1 MFITYLQKRDA
12 HLYLNYKFELRNEV
26 LCMTKKWWKESV
38 VYQIYPRSFCDS
50 NHDGIGD
57 LNGIT
62 EKMDYLQELGVDV
75 IWLSPVYQSP
85 NDDNGYDISD
95 YRAIIKEFGTMDDF
109 DRMLQE
115 AHKRGIKIVMD
126 LVVNHT
132 SDEHPWFI
140 ESKSSKNNPKRDW
153 YIWREGKDDKE
164 PNNWESIFKG
174 SAWEYDENTKEYY
187 LHLFSKKQPDLNW
200 ENEDMR
206 NEIYKMINWW
216 LDKGIDGFRVDA
228 ISHIN
233 KEEGLVDMDNPDNLK
248 YVPSFD
254 KHMNVEG
261 IHDYLKE
268 LKENTFS
275 KYDIMTVGEANG
287 VKAEQATDW
296 VGENDGKFNMLFQFE
311 HIDLWN
317 SSEFNLPNLKK
328 VWNKWQVNL
337 ENDGWNALF
346 IENHDITR
354 VVSSWG
360 DDTRFLKESAKAL
373 GLLYFMHKGT
383 PFIYQGQEI
392 GMTNVKFNDINEYD
406 DIRSINEYNQLIN
419 QGMSPKDALEHIWNT
434 SRDNT
439 RTPMQ
444 WDDSLNAGFS
454 KSNPW
459 IHVNP
464 NYKYINVKEQLEDDD
479 SILNFYKKMIKIK
492 KSSECLIYGKYNLI
506 LEDDTNIF
514 AYERILNDEKFL
526 VICNLKSESSNYKYE
541 KLTLKYENL
550 ILSNYNVDAHKDL
563 NNFELKPWEA
573 RLYKIN

>member
-1 MFITYLQKRDA
+1 M
-12 HLYLNYKFELRNEV
+12 E
-26 LCMTKKWWKESV
+26 KKWWKEAV
-38 VYQIYPRSFCDS
+38 AYQIYPRSFMDS
-50 NHDGIGD
+50 NNDGIGD
-57 LNGIT
+57 LQGIIS
-62 EKMDYLQELGVDV
+62 KLDYLKDLGIDV
-75 IWLSPVYQSP
+75 IWICPVYKSP

-95 YRAIIKEFGTMDDF
+95 YQDIMSDFGTMEDF
-109 DRMLQE
+109 NELLSE
-115 AHKRGIKIVMD
+115 IHKRNMKIIID
-126 LVVNHT
+126 LVINHT

-140 ESKSSKNNPKRDW
+140 ESRSSKQNPKRDW
-153 YIWREGKDDKE
+153 YIWREGKDNKE

-254 KHMNVEG
+254 KHMNIEG
-261 IHDYLKE
+261 IHDYLRE

>member
-1 MFITYLQKRDA
+1 M
-12 HLYLNYKFELRNEV
+12 E
-26 LCMTKKWWKESV
+26 KKWWKEAV
-38 VYQIYPRSFCDS
+38 AYQIYPRSFMDS
-50 NHDGIGD
+50 NNDGIGD
-57 LNGIT
+57 LQGIIS
-62 EKMDYLQELGVDV
+62 KLDYLKDLGIDV
-75 IWLSPVYQSP
+75 IWICPVYKSP

-95 YRAIIKEFGTMDDF
+95 YQDIMSDFGTMEDF
-109 DRMLQE
+109 NELLSE
-115 AHKRGIKIVMD
+115 IHKRNMKIIID
-126 LVVNHT
+126 LVINHT

-140 ESKSSKNNPKRDW
+140 ESRSSKQNPKRDW
-153 YIWREGKDDKE
+153 YIWREGKDNKE

-261 IHDYLKE
+261 IHDYLRE

-296 VGENDGKFNMLFQFE
+296 VGENDGKFNMQFQFE

>member
-1 MFITYLQKRDA
+1 M
-12 HLYLNYKFELRNEV
+12 E
-26 LCMTKKWWKESV
+26 KKWWKEAV
-38 VYQIYPRSFCDS
+38 AYQIYPRSFMDS
-50 NHDGIGD
+50 NNDGIGD
-57 LNGIT
+57 LRGIIS
-62 EKMDYLQELGVDV
+62 KLDYLKELGIDV
-75 IWLSPVYQSP
+75 IWICPMYKSP

-95 YRAIIKEFGTMDDF
+95 YQDIMSDFGTMDDF
-109 DRMLQE
+109 NELLSE
-115 AHKRGIKIVMD
+115 IHKRNMKIIID
-126 LVVNHT
+126 LVINHT

-140 ESKSSKNNPKRDW
+140 ESRSSKENPKRDW
-153 YIWREGKDDKE
+153 YIWRKGKDNKE

-174 SAWEYDENTKEYY
+174 SAWEYDENSKEYY

-200 ENEDMR
+200 KNEDMR

-233 KEEGLVDMDNPDNLK
+233 KEDGLADMDNPDNLK

-254 KHMNVEG
+254 KHMNVNG
-261 IHDYLKE
+261 IHEYLKE

-287 VKAEQATDW
+287 VKAEQAIDW

-328 VWNKWQVNL
+328 VWNRWQVNL
-337 ENDGWNALF
+337 EDDGWNALF

-354 VVSSWG
+354 VVSAWG
-360 DDTRFLKESAKAL
+360 DDTRFLNESAKAL

-392 GMTNVKFNDINEYD
+392 GMTNVKFNDISEYD
-406 DIRSINEYNQLIN
+406 DIRSINEYNQLIS
-419 QGMSPKDALEHIWNT
+419 QGMSKKDALENIWNT

-444 WDDSLNAGFS
+444 WDDSMNAGFS
-454 KSNPW
+454 KSNNPW

-464 NYKYINVKEQLEDDD
+464 NYRDINVKEQLEDSN
-479 SILNFYKKMIKIK
+479 SILNFYKKMIKTR
-492 KSSECLIYGKYNLI
+492 KSNDCLIYGKYNLI

-526 VICNLKSESSNYKYE
+526 IICNLKSEHSKYE
-541 KLTLKYENL
+541 YDPITLKYENL
-550 ILSNYNVDAHKDL
+550 ILSNYDVDDNEDL
-563 NNFELKPWEA
+563 NKILLRPWEA
-573 RLYKIN
+573 RIYKINLSK

>member
-1 MFITYLQKRDA
+1 MK
-12 HLYLNYKFELRNEV
+12 
-26 LCMTKKWWKESV
+26 KKWWKEAV
-38 VYQIYPRSFCDS
+38 AYQIYPRSFMDL
-50 NHDGIGD
+50 NNDGIGD
-57 LNGIT
+57 LKGIIS
-62 EKMDYLQELGVDV
+62 KLDYLKELGIDV
-75 IWLSPVYQSP
+75 IWICPIYKSP

-95 YRAIIKEFGTMDDF
+95 YQDIMNDFGTMEDF
-109 DRMLQE
+109 NELLSE
-115 AHKRGIKIVMD
+115 VHKRNMKIIID
-126 LVVNHT
+126 LVINHT

-140 ESKSSKNNPKRDW
+140 ESRSSKENPKRDW
-153 YIWREGKDDKE
+153 YIWREGKNNKE

-200 ENEDMR
+200 KNKDMR

-216 LDKGIDGFRVDA
+216 LDKGIDGFRIDA

-233 KEEGLVDMDNPDNLK
+233 KEEGLADMDNPDNLK

-254 KHMNVEG
+254 KHMNVDG
-261 IHDYLKE
+261 IHEYLKE

-287 VKAEQATDW
+287 VKAEEATDW
-296 VGENDGKFNMLFQFE
+296 VGENNGKFNMLFQFE

-317 SSEFNLPNLKK
+317 SSKFNLPNLKK

-346 IENHDITR
+346 IENHDVTR
-354 VVSSWG
+354 VVSTWG

-392 GMTNVKFNDINEYD
+392 GMTNVKFNEISEYD

-419 QGMSPKDALEHIWNT
+419 QGMSQKDALKHIWNT

-459 IHVNP
+459 ICVNP
-464 NYKYINVKEQLEDDD
+464 NYKFINVKKQLEDSD
-479 SILNFYKKMIKIK
+479 SILNFYKKMIQLK

-506 LEDDTNIF
+506 LEDDPNIF

-526 VICNLKSESSNYKYE
+526 VICNLNSECVNYKYE
-541 KLTLKYENL
+541 LLTLKYKNL
-550 ILSNYNVDAHKDL
+550 ILSNYNIDNHKDL
-563 NNFELKPWEA
+563 NSLELKPWEA

>member
-1 MFITYLQKRDA
+1 M
-12 HLYLNYKFELRNEV
+12 E
-26 LCMTKKWWKESV
+26 KKWWKEAV
-38 VYQIYPRSFCDS
+38 AYQIYPRSFMDS
-50 NHDGIGD
+50 NNDGIGD
-57 LNGIT
+57 LQGIIS
-62 EKMDYLQELGVDV
+62 KLDYLKDLGIDV
-75 IWLSPVYQSP
+75 IWICPVYKSP

-95 YRAIIKEFGTMDDF
+95 YQDIMSDFGTMEDF
-109 DRMLQE
+109 NELLSE
-115 AHKRGIKIVMD
+115 IHKRNMKIIID
-126 LVVNHT
+126 LVINHT

-140 ESKSSKNNPKRDW
+140 ESRSSKQNPKRDW
-153 YIWREGKDDKE
+153 YIWREGKDNKE

-261 IHDYLKE
+261 IHDYLRE

-479 SILNFYKKMIKIK
+479 SILNFYKKMIKFK

-526 VICNLKSESSNYKYE
+526 VICNLKSEYSNYKYE

>member
-1 MFITYLQKRDA
+1 M
-12 HLYLNYKFELRNEV
+12 E
-26 LCMTKKWWKESV
+26 KKWWKEAV
-38 VYQIYPRSFCDS
+38 AYQIYPRSFMDS
-50 NHDGIGD
+50 NNDGIGD
-57 LNGIT
+57 LQGIIS
-62 EKMDYLQELGVDV
+62 KLDYLKDLGIDV
-75 IWLSPVYQSP
+75 IWICPVYKSP

-95 YRAIIKEFGTMDDF
+95 YQDIMSDFGTMEDF
-109 DRMLQE
+109 NELLSE
-115 AHKRGIKIVMD
+115 IHKRNMKIIID
-126 LVVNHT
+126 LVINHT

-140 ESKSSKNNPKRDW
+140 ESRSSKQNPKRDW
-153 YIWREGKDDKE
+153 YIWREGKDNKE

-261 IHDYLKE
+261 IHDYLRE

-296 VGENDGKFNMLFQFE
+296 VGENDGNFNMLFQFE

>member
-1 MFITYLQKRDA
+1 M
-12 HLYLNYKFELRNEV
+12 E
-26 LCMTKKWWKESV
+26 KKWWKEAV
-38 VYQIYPRSFCDS
+38 AYQIYPRSFMDS
-50 NHDGIGD
+50 NNDGIGD
-57 LNGIT
+57 LQGIIS
-62 EKMDYLQELGVDV
+62 KLDYLKDLGIDV
-75 IWLSPVYQSP
+75 IWICPVYKSP

-95 YRAIIKEFGTMDDF
+95 YQDIMSDFGTMEDF
-109 DRMLQE
+109 NELLSE
-115 AHKRGIKIVMD
+115 IHKRNMKIIID
-126 LVVNHT
+126 LVINHT

-140 ESKSSKNNPKRDW
+140 ESRSSKQNPKRDW
-153 YIWREGKDDKE
+153 YIWREGKDNKE

-261 IHDYLKE
+261 IHDYLRE

-296 VGENDGKFNMLFQFE
+296 VGENGGKFNMLFQFE